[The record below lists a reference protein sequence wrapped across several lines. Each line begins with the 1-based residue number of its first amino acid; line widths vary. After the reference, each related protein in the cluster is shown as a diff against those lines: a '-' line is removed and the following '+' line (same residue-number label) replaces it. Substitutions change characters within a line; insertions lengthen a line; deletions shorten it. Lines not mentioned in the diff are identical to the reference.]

1 MNYRKRE
8 YNMKKETKDL
18 LERMRASFDT
28 EFTNAD
34 KLAMSGNCN
43 GTCFLFDIYAKK
55 HPEDI
60 ELDTDDLT
68 DEELDEFIYSFQ
80 DEVEE
85 VESKYTDEEF
95 EAIMNEY
102 HAPKND
108 DEKFKQIV
116 TMQVYAAPEFR
127 PELTNEDKEFIINY
141 FRDMPAEEFD
151 ADCHD
156 VAEFKDDYKLVTGL
170 DNATDVYF
178 RADDENLVRK
188 FDRFATVIYN
198 LCDAECAGFEYL
210 FYLLNLCKIQ
220 YKLAVI

>member
-1 MNYRKRE
+1 
-8 YNMKKETKDL
+8 MKKETKEL
-18 LERMRASFDT
+18 LERMRASFDA
-28 EFTNAD
+28 EFTDAD

-55 HPEDI
+55 HPEDS

-80 DEVEE
+80 DEVDE

-108 DEKFKQIV
+108 KEKFEQIV
-116 TMQVYAAPEFR
+116 NMQVYAAPEFR

-141 FRDMPAEEFD
+141 FKDMPVEEFD
-151 ADCHD
+151 AECHE
-156 VAEFKDDYKLVTGL
+156 VAEFKDESVLVTGL
-170 DNATDVYF
+170 DNVPDVYA
-178 RADDENLVRK
+178 RADYENLVRK

-198 LCDAECAGFEYL
+198 LCDAECAGFEYML
-210 FYLLNLCKIQ
+210 YLLNLCKIQ
-220 YKLAVI
+220 YKLAVN